1 MGPISGPLHTVTPYF
16 KHRTIK
22 HLAMDIKIEKLAAMR
37 RPECKLTI
45 PNIDPLTATV
55 SGKMQNTR

>member
-1 MGPISGPLHTVTPYF
+1 
-16 KHRTIK
+16 
-22 HLAMDIKIEKLAAMR
+22 MDIKIEKLAAMR

-55 SGKMQNTR
+55 SGKNAEYKIISH